1 MAVIVEQQNTGGN
14 IMRIVDRRGKVT
26 RRVVLQGSAVAVPAV
41 AAGMTITADAAWA
54 QGAKNLAPATLTTL
68 ARAARDIY
76 PHDRLAD
83 AYYIAAVSGY
93 DSGKSEVRELM
104 TKGCAALD
112 AEARKRHGKPFVSVA
127 AETDRVAIL
136 TANQDTP
143 FFAKLRSDLVVSL
156 YNQKAVWPKFG
167 YEGSSADK
175 GGYINRGFN
184 DINWVS

>member
-1 MAVIVEQQNTGGN
+1 
-14 IMRIVDRRGKVT
+14 MRVVDRRSKVT
-26 RRVVLQGSAVAVPAV
+26 RRIVLRGGAMAVPAV
-41 AAGMTITADAAWA
+41 AAGLTITPGAAWA
-54 QGAKNLAPATLTTL
+54 QAAKNLAPATMTTL

-83 AYYIAAVSGY
+83 AYYITAISAY
-93 DSGKSEVRELM
+93 DSGKPELRDLM

-112 AEARKRHGKPFVSVA
+112 AAASKRHGRTYLAVVD
-127 AETDRVAIL
+127 EQERVAIL
-136 TANQDTP
+136 KAQQDTS
-143 FFAKLRSDLVVSL
+143 FFNKLRSDLVVSL

-184 DINWVS
+184 DIDWVS

>member
-1 MAVIVEQQNTGGN
+1 
-14 IMRIVDRRGKVT
+14 MRVVDRQGKVT
-26 RRVVLQGSAVAVPAV
+26 RRIVLRGGAVAVPAV
-41 AAGMTITADAAWA
+41 AAGMMISADAAWA
-54 QGAKNLAPATLTTL
+54 QGAKNLAPATLITL

-93 DSGKSEVRELM
+93 DSGKPEVRDLM
-104 TKGCAALD
+104 TKGCAVLD
-112 AEARKRHGKPFVSVA
+112 AEARKRFGKTFISVV